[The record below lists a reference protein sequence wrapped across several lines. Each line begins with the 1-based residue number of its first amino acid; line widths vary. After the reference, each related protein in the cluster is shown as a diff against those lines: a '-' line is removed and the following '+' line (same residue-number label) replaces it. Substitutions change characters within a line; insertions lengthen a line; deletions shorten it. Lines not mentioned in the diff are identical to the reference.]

1 MNNENEKVVEKGSKV
16 NWNVIIAA
24 AIMVIVIG
32 ICVVLLLFSNSKN
45 IYNNVYQ
52 NSYDEAFKKSFEE
65 SKQKYKVTNTVN
77 ITVENLQTNYN
88 ELEVLEIHSID
99 YTTSNSSE
107 NKEKIDSVYSVEMS
121 GIYCVNMALAEYI
134 IEGDTVLIRLPEPY
148 LAHFKTISEDVLYF
162 EKNQGKFISLN
173 GNYREGENF
182 SREQLTKCK
191 EKTKKNMSN
200 QNDFL
205 QAKESAEFIITNLV
219 KNLNPDV
226 PDIKVK
232 FEYVELEGSNNE

>member
-107 NKEKIDSVYSVEMS
+107 N
-121 GIYCVNMALAEYI
+121 
-134 IEGDTVLIRLPEPY
+134 
-148 LAHFKTISEDVLYF
+148 
-162 EKNQGKFISLN
+162 
-173 GNYREGENF
+173 
-182 SREQLTKCK
+182 
-191 EKTKKNMSN
+191 
-200 QNDFL
+200 
-205 QAKESAEFIITNLV
+205 
-219 KNLNPDV
+219 
-226 PDIKVK
+226 
-232 FEYVELEGSNNE
+232 